1 MAAEVTR
8 KDFLLDMFAQGLSPA
23 QPDFSRYCA
32 AWIGN
37 RFPDADDSVVKN
49 FVNNFTKTTRD
60 KWKKKHRYIK
70 ANLLA
75 DDYFKTKIS
84 FAPRKSE
91 STELPLPP
99 PPAEPPTKGNA
110 KTPISSHTPIL
121 P

>member
-1 MAAEVTR
+1 MADVVTR

-37 RFPDADDSVVKN
+37 RFPDADDRVVKN

-75 DDYFKTKIS
+75 DVYFKTKIY
-84 FAPRKSE
+84 FATRK
-91 STELPLPP
+91 TEWTEPPLPP
-99 PPAEPPTKGNA
+99 PPAEPLTKGNA
-110 KTPISSHTPIL
+110 KPHIS
-121 P
+121 